1 MRLSFEVS
9 IPLSICSRCG
19 QIVSDDTGLNA
30 VGNIPAASDIGYV
43 VRHVR
48 LFQSI
53 HFFLSLIYLGP
64 ECFVYKPKN
73 GWDSEIKTKLT
84 MKI

>member
-30 VGNIPAASDIGYV
+30 VRNIPAASDIGYV

-48 LFQSI
+48 LFKSI
-53 HFFLSLIYLGP
+53 HFFFKSDLPGA
-64 ECFVYKPKN
+64 
-73 GWDSEIKTKLT
+73 
-84 MKI
+84 